1 MKKPIFKKWWFWLII
16 VFLVVVMIGNWIGG
30 DKDDGGN
37 NSEPQQQQQSSEPQE
52 PADDAKVKTDI
63 QTAVDALIA
72 EEYKGNGYYCEILTK
87 ADGSGYIVDVQ
98 LNAEVEPPESTEIID
113 KLVADIEALEN
124 ESIAEIQINVLKDGK
139 IVDQH

>member
-1 MKKPIFKKWWFWLII
+1 MKKPIFKQWWFWLII

-30 DKDDGGN
+30 GKDDGGN
-37 NSEPQQQQQSSEPQE
+37 NSDPQQQQSSGQQE
-52 PADDAKVKTDI
+52 PGDDTKAKTDI
-63 QTAVDALIA
+63 QTVVDALIA

-98 LNAEVEPPESTEIID
+98 LNAEVDPPESTEIID

-124 ESIAEIQINVLKDGK
+124 ENIAEIQINVLKDGK